1 MFNPFLLA
9 IPAIGIHVTN
19 PGGEIAQAVGPD
31 EDRNQSNY
39 LGALRLALGLPLG
52 RQSPSVCCADRVSQ
66 YSAQGLADAL
76 EPQALMEVC
85 GIHPNFSINFL
96 GASK

>member
-1 MFNPFLLA
+1 MEIEINPITSGLSA
-9 IPAIGIHVTN
+9 WRWVSPWGANPA
-19 PGGEIAQAVGPD
+19 
-31 EDRNQSNY
+31 
-39 LGALRLALGLPLG
+39 
-52 RQSPSVCCADRVSQ
+52 SVYCADRVSQ